1 LPRSK
6 VTLNNDHIDYI
17 IKDLQYRGVILE
29 NFQDEVIDHV
39 CSAVEKEMETG
50 KRFIDAYTMV
60 IKSFG
65 YTEGLQKT
73 QKETLH
79 SENPTPRIMIRNY
92 LKIALRNLSRQRFYS
107 FINISGLAL
116 GVAACLLIVLYV
128 THELSYDQYHAKA
141 DRIYRVNGEIKFA
154 GNHYQLACAP
164 APLGEALVNEFPE
177 IETAVRFRS
186 RGTYLVKRE
195 NATESFREDKVIWT
209 DSSFFKIFSVPV
221 LQGNANTALK
231 EPNTIAI
238 SRSAAEK
245 YFKNEIALGQTLMMD
260 NRWPFKVTAVFEDM
274 PTTGHFKFDF
284 MMSLAGLD
292 EAKSVNFLSNNF
304 NTYILLRKNADAK
317 ALEAKFPQ
325 MVVKYVGPQAAQLL
339 GGEFTME
346 KFIAGGNK
354 LEYTLMPISD
364 IHLHSDLT
372 AELGPNSDITYVYLF
387 SAVAVFILF
396 IACINFMNLSTAR
409 SANRAKEVG
418 VRKVMGSMRSHLV
431 RQFLTESILVTM
443 FAFVLA
449 IGLAYL
455 ALPFFN
461 MLSQL
466 DLSLPINS
474 INFYLVILVAALAV
488 GLLSGL
494 YPSFF
499 LSAFQPVKVLKGQ
512 LALGSK
518 SGVVRGALVVFQ
530 FCISI
535 FLIIGTFTVQS
546 QLNYIQ
552 NKKVGFNK
560 DQVIMINDAYSLA
573 DNKQAFKNEVLK
585 NNFISSGTISGY
597 IPVSGGWRNDNTHWP
612 EGSSPTQEN
621 MVGMQCWYVDHDYL
635 KTMGMN
641 IIQGRAFS
649 QDYPSDSTAVI
660 LNQTAVQ
667 HFRLGN
673 DPIGKKIA
681 TFAGQNAD
689 GTIDQN
695 KHVFFTVIGVVE
707 DFHFESLKQNI
718 DPLGFFIGDSPG
730 YASFRFEAK
739 NTQDVITAIEASW
752 KKLAPGQPFQYSF
765 LDESFG
771 RMYASEQR
779 LGKIF
784 AGFAGLAIII
794 ACLGLFALTAFTA
807 EQRTK
812 EIGIRKVLGAS
823 VASIIVLLSKEFGKL
838 ILIAF
843 VISVPLAWFAVDWWL
858 KNYTYKV
865 EVGVFVYATA
875 GFFAFIVAWLTM
887 GYQSIKAA
895 SSNPVNSLRNE

>member
-1 LPRSK
+1 VK
-6 VTLNNDHIDYI
+6 LNNEHIDYI
-17 IKDLQYRGVILE
+17 IKDLRYRGVVLE

-39 CSAVEKEMETG
+39 CSAVEKEMENG
-50 KRFIDAYTMV
+50 KRFIDAYTIV
-60 IKSFG
+60 IRSFG

-73 QKETLH
+73 QKETLY

-107 FINISGLAL
+107 LINILGLAL

-128 THELSYDQYHAKA
+128 NHELSYDRYHTKA
-141 DRIYRVNGEIKFA
+141 DRIFRVNGEIKFA
-154 GNHYQLACAP
+154 GNHYQLAVAP

-177 IETAVRFRS
+177 VESAVRFRS

-195 NATESFREDKVIWT
+195 NATESFREANVIWT
-209 DSSFFKIFSVPV
+209 DSSFFRIFSVPV
-221 LQGNANTALK
+221 LQGDPNNALQN
-231 EPNTIAI
+231 PNTMAI

-245 YFKNEIALGQTLMMD
+245 YFKNEVALGQTLMMD

-292 EAKSVNFLSNNF
+292 EAKSANFLSNNF
-304 NTYILLRKNADAK
+304 NTYILLRESADPK
-317 ALEAKFPQ
+317 ALEAKFPK
-325 MVVKYVGPQAAQLL
+325 MVVKYIGPQAAQLL
-339 GGEFTME
+339 GGEFSME

-354 LEYTLMPISD
+354 LEYTLMPVTD

-372 AELGPNSDITYVYLF
+372 AEVGPNSDITYVYLF
-387 SAVAVFILF
+387 GAVAVFILF

-431 RQFLTESILVTM
+431 RQFLTESILITV
-443 FAFVLA
+443 FSFILA
-449 IGLAYL
+449 LGVAYV

-461 MLSQL
+461 SVSQL
-466 DLSLPINS
+466 ELVLPFDS
-474 INFYLVILVAALAV
+474 INFYLIVFASALMV
-488 GLLSGL
+488 GVLAGL

-512 LALGSK
+512 LSLGSK
-518 SGVVRGALVVFQ
+518 SGFIRGGLVVFQ

-546 QLNYIQ
+546 QLTYIQ

-560 DQVIMINDAYSLA
+560 DQVIMISDAYSLG

-585 NNFISSGTISGY
+585 NSFISSGTISGY

-621 MVGMQCWYVDHDYL
+621 MVGLQCWQVDYDYL
-635 KTMGMN
+635 KTMDMK
-641 IIQGRAFS
+641 IVLGRAFS
-649 QDYPSDSTAVI
+649 LDYPSDSSAII
-660 LNQTAVQ
+660 LNQTAVE
-667 HFRLGN
+667 HFHLGA

-689 GTIDQN
+689 GTIDQT
-695 KHVFFTVIGVVE
+695 KFVYYTVIGVVE
-707 DFHFESLKQNI
+707 DFHFESLRQNI
-718 DPLGFFIGDSPG
+718 SPLGFFIGDSPG
-730 YASFRFEAK
+730 FASFRFEAK
-739 NTQDVITAIEASW
+739 NTQDVINSIEASW

-779 LGKIF
+779 LGQIF

-823 VASIIVLLSKEFGKL
+823 VSSIIVLLSKEFGKL

-865 EVGVFVYATA
+865 EVGILIYIAA
-875 GFFAFIVAWLTM
+875 GVFAFVIAWLTM

-895 SSNPVNSLRNE
+895 TANPVNSLRNE